1 LQILS
6 LALVSALFA
15 ASGLPLPFPSAALE
29 SQLKEQCAGGA
40 FPSCTRLAQLHT
52 RGDAMRPDPRYAR
65 DLLSRACAGGDGAGC
80 LELGIQFLSGW
91 TPTEMDVYRD
101 GALVS
106 KPLAPDLPHAV
117 HLFESTCSQGYA
129 PACGYQASLEDA
141 LQNKERA
148 CWFLGRACA
157 LGDQDAC
164 ANQTYKCATN
174 LRVANGEAGMWIES
188 IAAQGTGVVVVESRL
203 APHAGGVLRVVR
215 LDEVGRFLPIGTAP
229 DSSFWRPAACPD
241 GQSVVLAAGRRVRFL
256 GGSVLPVEIP
266 LPGVDWDDEPY
277 TGAEPTCLADGSAV
291 VIRTPRWRGEAS
303 ESDYRG
309 YYQRRPDR
317 FTLPEKTT
325 LERLGFAFQEDAG
338 AQHFRRMRSFVAKAA
353 SDLRSGAVTWDELKT
368 VAQKDW
374 RAQTF
379 DDTVVAGRS
388 STQADGNPP
397 PEVFTAAVGS
407 VVGPVENVTQL
418 RRGRRPG
425 YDGGIFLWRIVARS
439 PARVQPF
446 SEALTLIKAQLLP
459 RLVELFVVSRAG
471 IQEQLSLFSLNE
483 YPRDEQ
489 YGPVV
494 PLDDGFLLFGAD
506 RRAYRHGHWSK
517 EHPLLTALQHRRVK
531 STIREPDHVLLL
543 TDHDVVLNV
552 GLDGRLRGDMVLER
566 SKEHMDF
573 LGYKRSCSPG
583 SVCQDP
589 PGIPR
594 ITGRALFGI
603 LDGESGCTWSYAN
616 GSLWIGGDN
625 HAAVARYRDADT
637 TIFNLANPFPWLHNP

>member
-1 LQILS
+1 LS

-15 ASGLPLPFPSAALE
+15 AGGLPLPFPSVALE
-29 SQLKEQCAGGA
+29 SQLKEECARGT

-65 DLLSRACAGGDGAGC
+65 DLLTRACAGGDGGGC
-80 LELGIQFLSGW
+80 LELGVQYLSGW
-91 TPTEMDVYRD
+91 TPTEMDSYRD

-106 KPLAPDLPHAV
+106 KPLAPDMARATQ
-117 HLFESTCSQGYA
+117 LFESTCTQGYA
-129 PACGYQASLEDA
+129 PACAYQASLEDA
-141 LQNKERA
+141 LQKKDRA

-164 ANQTYKCATN
+164 ANQTYKCATS
-174 LRVANGEAGMWIES
+174 LRVAEGGAGMWIES
-188 IAAQGTGVVVVESRL
+188 VAAQGTGVVMVESRL

-215 LDEVGRFLPIGTAP
+215 LDEAGRFLPIGTAP

-256 GGSVLPVEIP
+256 GGSAAPVEVP
-266 LPGVDWDDEPY
+266 LPGVDPDDEAF
-277 TGAEPTCLADGSAV
+277 TGTIPTCLADGSAV
-291 VIRTPRWRGEAS
+291 VARTPRWRGQAS
-303 ESDYRG
+303 ESDYRS
-309 YYQRRPDR
+309 YYQRRLDR

-325 LERLGFAFQEDAG
+325 IERLGFAFQEDAG
-338 AQHFRRMRSFVAKAA
+338 ARHFRRMRSFVAKAA
-353 SDLRSGAVTWDELKT
+353 SDLRSGAVTWDAIRA
-368 VAQKDW
+368 VAKKDW

-379 DDTVVAGRS
+379 DDTVVAGRPS
-388 STQADGNPP
+388 MQADRNPP

-407 VVGPVENVTQL
+407 VVGPVENIVQM

-439 PARVQPF
+439 RARVQPY
-446 SEALTLIKAQLLP
+446 SEALTFSKEQLLP
-459 RLVELFVVSRAG
+459 RLIELFVVSRTG
-471 IQEQLSLFSLNE
+471 VKEHLSLFILNE
-483 YPRDEQ
+483 HPRDEQ

-494 PLDDGFLLFGAD
+494 ALDDGFLLLGAD
-506 RRAYRHGHWSK
+506 RRAYRRGHWSK
-517 EHPLLTALQHRRVK
+517 EHPLLTTVQHRRIK
-531 STIREPDHVLLL
+531 SAIREADRVLLL

-552 GLDGRLRGDMVLER
+552 GLDGRLRGEMVLER
-566 SKEHMDF
+566 SKEHVDF

-589 PGIPR
+589 PGGPR
-594 ITGRALFGI
+594 ITGRALYGI
-603 LDGESGCTWSYAN
+603 LDGDSGCTWSYAN

-625 HAAVARYRDADT
+625 HSSVTRYRDTDATNFRLADR
-637 TIFNLANPFPWLHNP
+637 